1 MADYRK
7 LAENIPISQIYSI
20 NPNTQTA
27 APVQTKSQKNQPQR
41 IITALIN
48 KLICN

>member
-1 MADYRK
+1 MADHRK

-27 APVQTKSQKNQPQR
+27 APVQTKSQKPKKSA
-41 IITALIN
+41 TAHHHGTY
-48 KLICN
+48 